1 MGCLLFPLELLFD
14 GIIEGW
20 FFLMEWIV
28 PEHYISYTARIV
40 LKIFVWVFST
50 LLLLIMFFGVVAII
64 SDDEYINKIGRYMVF
79 IPLCISAVQIFFGI
93 IVRIISKKKNK

>member
-1 MGCLLFPLELLFD
+1 MGCILFSLELLFES
-14 GIIEGW
+14 IIEGW

-28 PEHYISYTARIV
+28 PEHYISHTARIV
-40 LKIFVWVFST
+40 LKIVIRIFST
-50 LLLLIMFFGVVAII
+50 LLFLMMFLGVFAII
-64 SDDEYINKIGRYMVF
+64 SDDEYTNKFGRYMFF

>member
-28 PEHYISYTARIV
+28 PEHYISHTVRIV
-40 LKIFVWVFST
+40 LKIFVRYCCVAGVF
-50 LLLLIMFFGVVAII
+50 LLIC
-64 SDDEYINKIGRYMVF
+64 R
-79 IPLCISAVQIFFGI
+79 
-93 IVRIISKKKNK
+93 